1 MCTMHAKRVTV
12 MPKDMKLAR
21 RLRRDPVTDD
31 VMESYIQATAK
42 WSLE

>member
-1 MCTMHAKRVTV
+1 
-12 MPKDMKLAR
+12 MPKDMKLVR

-31 VMESYIQATAK
+31 AMESYVEANIK